1 MKSPN
6 KNNSLNSFVLQLKN
20 GERITFEVLFKVYH
34 DKLLHI
40 AKGYLGSIEDAEGV
54 VQNVFLKI
62 WERKENLDQIVN
74 INNYLFTMTKNACF
88 DQIKHNKV
96 KNSFSESYYQ
106 EKNDIQYHF
115 MMDIAA
121 SALLE
126 KELDIRIQ
134 EAIKALP
141 NKCRHV
147 FEKSRLEGMKHSE
160 IAEVLNI
167 SKRTVDNH
175 ISNALKLMRLHLK
188 EFLTLFL

>member
-1 MKSPN
+1 
-6 KNNSLNSFVLQLKN
+6 
-20 GERITFEVLFKVYH
+20 
-34 DKLLHI
+34 
-40 AKGYLGSIEDAEGV
+40 
-54 VQNVFLKI
+54 
-62 WERKENLDQIVN
+62 
-74 INNYLFTMTKNACF
+74 MTKNACF
-88 DQIKHNKV
+88 DQIKHKKV

-106 EKNDIQYHF
+106 EKNDIQYQF
-115 MMDIAA
+115 MMDITA

-126 KELDIRIQ
+126 EELDTRIQ

-141 NKCRHV
+141 KKCRHV
-147 FEKSRLEGMKHSE
+147 FVKSRVDGMNHSE